1 MFGVTLT
8 QSADAARII
17 QLRVL
22 LTGVILHLSVG
33 SHYLSHKVVL
43 GAWVLGGFQASLL
56 GIGHIARIG
65 SYGVGRKLGML
76 RHESFY
82 GFALAGGHTQRGI
95 ARKEHGAMIIK
106 IITRLILA
114 QGIGKVFINIF
125 VAGIDNN
132 LGKEHAVG
140 ASNCDK
146 GL

>member
-17 QLRVL
+17 YLRVL

-43 GAWVLGGFQASLL
+43 GAWVLGGLQARLL

-82 GFALAGGHTQRGI
+82 GVHLVAEPHLFEI
-95 ARKEHGAMIIK
+95 V
-106 IITRLILA
+106 ITRLILA

-140 ASNCDK
+140 AFK
-146 GL
+146 L

>member
-1 MFGVTLT
+1 M
-8 QSADAARII
+8 
-17 QLRVL
+17 

-43 GAWVLGGFQASLL
+43 GAWVLGGLQARLL
-56 GIGHIARIG
+56 CIGHIARIG

-106 IITRLILA
+106 II
-114 QGIGKVFINIF
+114 
-125 VAGIDNN
+125 
-132 LGKEHAVG
+132 AVG
-140 ASNCDK
+140 PK
-146 GL
+146 GILHAFVQRA